1 MEHAYETRL
10 RRMIDEILE
19 EYLPHINAIVQKY
32 EHNIHQLA
40 IFLFY
45 RSRANH
51 LTAIL
56 YYLKSLIDP
65 ASIGQ
70 PERDLIEAAE
80 PELPSLQTIRQQIT
94 SKEQINFIVT
104 AQFFEK
110 MEQKCFLRILKVIQQ
125 KNNDLKIL
133 KNVLIASNVIDI
145 LLGILHLVVTFD
157 KNDLFSI
164 DEADRETDP
173 QWIALKPYFKSIVT
187 GKKEDLLN
195 QFETNNKTIYIFKAA
210 YLKSTKSLVNI
221 QNHKI
226 LEELI
231 SSKLTSVKDDH
242 AAYGKLKQASSLV
255 TKDSLD
261 LAISSEIK
269 SAENKTNF
277 ENQAD
282 EKDLIAEAQ
291 MIRIAKDLNEEAN
304 EQVKRPEDEPK
315 TPDKGSLE
323 VIVDENKQVA
333 QSNKKTAMSKSV
345 ELKMSSKPKSDNNIG
360 NIPSRFWQNTF
371 NYMFASEVV

>member
-1 MEHAYETRL
+1 MDQAYENKL
-10 RRMIDEILE
+10 RRIIDEMLD

-32 EHNIHQLA
+32 EHNINQLA

-45 RSRANH
+45 RSKTNQ

-65 ASIGQ
+65 ESIGQ
-70 PERDLIEAAE
+70 PERDIIDSIE
-80 PELPSLQTIRQQIT
+80 PEFQSLQKLRQQVT
-94 SKEQINFIVT
+94 SKEQVNFLAT

-145 LLGILHLVVTFD
+145 LLEILHLVVPFD
-157 KNDLFSI
+157 KNDLFSV

-173 QWIALKPYFKSIVT
+173 QWLALKPYFKTIVT

-195 QFETNNKTIYIFKAA
+195 QFETSNKTIYIFKAA
-210 YLKSTKSLVNI
+210 YLKSTKSLINI

-231 SSKLTSVKDDH
+231 SSKLTTTKDDQ
-242 AAYGKLKQASSLV
+242 AVNSKLKQAASLV
-255 TKDSLD
+255 VKDPIDLAVNNELKSLD
-261 LAISSEIK
+261 IK
-269 SAENKTNF
+269 SIEQPV
-277 ENQAD
+277 E
-282 EKDLIAEAQ
+282 EKDPIAEAQ
-291 MIRIAKDLNEEAN
+291 MIRIAKDLEE
-304 EQVKRPEDEPK
+304 EGHEEVKKPEGEPM
-315 TPDKGSLE
+315 TPEKQSQEILPDDIKKG
-323 VIVDENKQVA
+323 Q
-333 QSNKKTAMSKSV
+333 QSNSKILLSKSV
-345 ELKMSSKPKSDNNIG
+345 ELKSNSKSKADNTIG

-371 NYMFASEVV
+371 NYMFASEVG